1 MAYDLLERD
10 YMKTLI
16 VILSVLIST
25 SLISTPGFA
34 QTYKW
39 VDDKGVVHFTDDITK
54 IPGKYRPQVD
64 KIGTPEEKIETK
76 VDRDSTSKKKDD
88 GYKDQLGRGE
98 EYWKSRVEEWKKK
111 LKTAQENMEQARMKY
126 NELTE
131 RFNESRSSA

>member
-25 SLISTPGFA
+25 SLISTTGFA

-64 KIGTPEEKIETK
+64 KIGTPEEKIETIVDVLNK
-76 VDRDSTSKKKDD
+76 VT
-88 GYKDQLGRGE
+88 
-98 EYWKSRVEEWKKK
+98 
-111 LKTAQENMEQARMKY
+111 
-126 NELTE
+126 
-131 RFNESRSSA
+131 